1 LSVPS
6 FDAVT
11 ARKSLASRILAIAPL
26 GLLLFAALAISPA
39 TAGDPAAL
47 FATSTRAS
55 PLAVDHSAWNAFLVK
70 YVRPQAGGAS
80 RFDYKA
86 VEAADRETLRHYI
99 SRLEQVDPATL
110 DRPEQIALLANLYNA
125 KTIDIVLDHYPV
137 ASIKDISLG
146 GGLLAS
152 ITGGPWKQKVT
163 KLKGEVLSLDDI
175 EHGIL
180 RPVFHD
186 PRVHYALNC
195 ASIGCPNLRTEAFT
209 GAKLDAQL
217 DAAARDF
224 INDPRGVNASE
235 DALRVSSIY
244 SWFQEDFGGDD
255 AGVIVHLKK
264 FAAQGLA
271 QRLDRAKQI
280 DGDDYDWKLNDVSH

>member
-1 LSVPS
+1 LIVVASGAAVLRS
-6 FDAVT
+6 FAM
-11 ARKSLASRILAIAPL
+11 ASACA
-26 GLLLFAALAISPA
+26 LFTCMLMTSPA
-39 TAGDPAAL
+39 GAEPAAL
-47 FATSTRAS
+47 FAS
-55 PLAVDHSAWNAFLVK
+55 PATEPQKAVDHSVWDSLLAK
-70 YVRPQAGGAS
+70 YVRPQAAGAS

-86 VEAADRETLRHYI
+86 VDAADRERLKRYV
-99 SRLEQVDPATL
+99 SNLEQVDPATL
-110 DRPEQIALLANLYNA
+110 DRAEQIALLANLYNA

-163 KLKGEVLSLDDI
+163 KLKGEELSLDDL

-195 ASIGCPNLRTEAFT
+195 ASLGCPNLRTEAFT
-209 GAKLDAQL
+209 GAKLEAQL

-224 INDPRGVNASE
+224 INDPRGVNASA
-235 DALRVSSIY
+235 DGLRVSSIY

-255 AGVIVHLKK
+255 TGVIAHLKK
-264 FAAQGLA
+264 FASPRLA
-271 QRLDRAKQI
+271 QRLDSAKRI
-280 DGDDYDWKLNDVSH
+280 DGYDYDWKLNDVSR

>member
-1 LSVPS
+1 MLM
-6 FDAVT
+6 T
-11 ARKSLASRILAIAPL
+11 L
-26 GLLLFAALAISPA
+26 PA
-39 TAGDPAAL
+39 GAEPAAL
-47 FATSTRAS
+47 FAS
-55 PLAVDHSAWNAFLVK
+55 PATDSQKAVDHSVWDSLLAK
-70 YVRPQAGGAS
+70 YVRPQAAGAS

-86 VEAADRETLRHYI
+86 IDAADRERLKRYV
-99 SRLEQVDPATL
+99 SSLEQVDPATL
-110 DRPEQIALLANLYNA
+110 DRTEQIALLANLYNA

-163 KLKGEVLSLDDI
+163 KLKGEELSLDDI

-180 RPVFHD
+180 RPVFRD

-195 ASIGCPNLRTEAFT
+195 ASLGCPNLRPEAFT
-209 GAKLDAQL
+209 GAKLETQL

-224 INDPRGVNASE
+224 INDPRGVNASA

-244 SWFQEDFGGDD
+244 SWFQEDFGGD
-255 AGVIVHLKK
+255 APGVIAHLKK
-264 FAAQGLA
+264 FASASLI
-271 QRLDRAKQI
+271 QRLDRAKRI
-280 DGDDYDWKLNDVSH
+280 DGYDYDWKLNDVSR

>member
-1 LSVPS
+1 MATVC
-6 FDAVT
+6 T
-11 ARKSLASRILAIAPL
+11 LAAGMLI
-26 GLLLFAALAISPA
+26 ISPA
-39 TAGDPAAL
+39 GAEPAAL
-47 FATSTRAS
+47 FAPPATTSQRT
-55 PLAVDHSAWNAFLVK
+55 VDHSIWDGLLAK
-70 YVRPQAGGAS
+70 YVHPQPGAAS

-86 VEAADRETLRHYI
+86 VDAEDRERLRNYI
-99 SRLEQVDPATL
+99 SALEQVAPDTL
-110 DRPEQIALLANLYNA
+110 DRGEQIALLTNLYNA

-146 GGLLAS
+146 GTLLAN

-163 KLKGEVLSLDDI
+163 KLKGEELSLDDI

-180 RPVFHD
+180 RPVFRD

-195 ASIGCPNLRTEAFT
+195 ASLGCPNLRTEAFT
-209 GAKLDAQL
+209 GAKIEAQL

-235 DALRVSSIY
+235 DTLRVSSIY

-255 AGVIVHLKK
+255 AGVIAHLKK
-264 FAAQGLA
+264 FALPPLA
-271 QRLDRAKQI
+271 QRLDRAKRI
-280 DGDDYDWKLNDVSH
+280 DGYDYDWKLNDVSR